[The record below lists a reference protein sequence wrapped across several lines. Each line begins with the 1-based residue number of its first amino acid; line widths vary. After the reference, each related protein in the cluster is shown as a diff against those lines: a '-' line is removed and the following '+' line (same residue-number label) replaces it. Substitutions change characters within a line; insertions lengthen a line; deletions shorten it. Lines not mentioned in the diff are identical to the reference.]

1 MSRLINGIDL
11 DGLAS
16 HAQTKEYP
24 PTVKGRTVHVD
35 GDFLA
40 YQCSWEPVDDPKTLD
55 DIKNNVQEA
64 LNVLK
69 GFSAAEHATIH
80 LTPKQSDKGKRYE
93 IALLKEYQ
101 GNREDKV
108 KPRWL
113 DLCREHMAN
122 DLGAILHL
130 DCEADDGM
138 SSMQYAAIARGEES
152 LSVIATKDKDLR
164 MVPGWHLQWDLGTLV
179 HTDAWGSIA
188 ADSGKVRGYGTKFFW
203 SQVLT
208 GDNADNISG
217 LQWVMGNIL
226 NVVDRTKAIQD
237 AYDRLEREPGHV
249 KSLTLINERQPK
261 SCGPVMACKILENVH
276 NDQQAFAVCKA
287 LYKAQAEQGYP
298 FLNWRDASIEVPYGE
313 ALLSEMQLLWM
324 RRVKNDPLD
333 VVKWLQSLA
342 QQEAA

>member
-16 HAQTKEYP
+16 HSQVKEYP
-24 PTVKGRTVHVD
+24 PVVKGRTVHVD

-55 DIKNNVQEA
+55 DIKNNVAEA
-64 LNVLK
+64 LAVLK
-69 GFSAAEHATIH
+69 GFSAAEFATIH

-113 DLCREHMAN
+113 DLCREHMHQ

-138 SSMQYAAIARGEES
+138 ASMQYKAISEGREN
-152 LSVIATKDKDLR
+152 LSIIATKDKDLR
-164 MVPGWHLQWDLGTLV
+164 MVPGLHLQWDLGTIV
-179 HTDAWGSIA
+179 KTDPWGSITV
-188 ADSGKVRGYGTKFFW
+188 DSGKVRGYGTKFFW

-208 GDNADNISG
+208 GDTADNISG
-217 LQWVMGNIL
+217 LQWVMPNFL
-226 NVVDRTKAIQD
+226 NVIDKTQAIQKALD
-237 AYDRLEREPGHV
+237 KLKEDPTHK
-249 KSLTLINERQPK
+249 KSLEVLNERRPK
-261 SCGPVMACKILENVH
+261 PCGPVMAEKILAGVK
-276 NDQQAFAVCKA
+276 NDSEAFAVCKA

-298 FLNWRDASIEVPYGE
+298 FLDWRDPSKEVPYGE

-333 VVKWLQSLA
+333 VVNWLQG
-342 QQEAA
+342 QQQKVAA